1 MSTERIK
8 PAIACILMFVAARMW
23 DATWSDIASIAT
35 AMGVLFAAAQLE
47 LTKEQEVTAFEDSI
61 NQEYRSLA
69 ATIPTTAL
77 LGKPISDKDLKD
89 HLDEFYHY
97 FDLCNGQ
104 IFLRQQGRISQKT
117 WVFWCDGIH
126 SNLKRPAFKTAWT
139 HISSRAN
146 GDFAELRR
154 LIEEGPT
161 SDPKKWSTR
170 SKPTR
175 QAP

>member
-1 MSTERIK
+1 
-8 PAIACILMFVAARMW
+8 MW
-23 DATWSDIASIAT
+23 AEISNWAT
-35 AMGVLFAAAQLE
+35 VLSAV
-47 LTKEQEVTAFEDSI
+47 VTAIGVCIAAWQIVLSHRQSVTTFEDSI
-61 NQEYRSLA
+61 NGEYRLLA
-69 ATIPTTAL
+69 AKLPTKAL
-77 LGKPISDKDLKD
+77 LGEELSETELAD

-104 IFLRQQGRISQKT
+104 IFLRQQRRISKKT
-117 WVFWCDGIH
+117 WKFWCDGIH
-126 SNLKRPAFKTAWT
+126 SNLSRPAFKESWR

-146 GDFAELRR
+146 GDFGELRR
-154 LIEEGPT
+154 LIGEGQS